1 MACKCNLYT
10 ATEVPTVMSAQ
21 RATLSIAQYQVDLYT
36 STTERAHA
44 MITDQQTSFV
54 TDTLRLDVT
63 HAACVDF

>member
-1 MACKCNLYT
+1 
-10 ATEVPTVMSAQ
+10 MSAQ